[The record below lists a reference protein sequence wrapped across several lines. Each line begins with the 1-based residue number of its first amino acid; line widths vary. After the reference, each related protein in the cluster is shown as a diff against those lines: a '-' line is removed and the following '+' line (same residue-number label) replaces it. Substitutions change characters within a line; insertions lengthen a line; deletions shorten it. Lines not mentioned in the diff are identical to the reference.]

1 MKKFAFLI
9 FIIITLLTGCGK
21 EQLLSIHMI
30 DVGQGD
36 SILIQTP
43 DKTNILVDGGHEDS
57 SLIISK
63 FLKNKKVKNLDFIIA
78 THPDTDHIGS
88 LDDII
93 NKFDVSNIYLP
104 KKETSSDA
112 YYNLIQSCNEKG
124 VNPEYLATGD
134 TLNLEP
140 NIKITVLNPSYTHT
154 DNNSNSIVFKLDYLN
169 KSFLFTGDCTYE
181 NELEII
187 NNFNL
192 EEIDFLKV
200 AHHGSKSSSSEE
212 FLQEISPDV
221 ATISCGYN
229 NQYGHPHKDTL
240 HRLAENNTKVYRT
253 DKQGHITFYSDG
265 NTITTSAPPK

>member
-1 MKKFAFLI
+1 MKKFLFLI
-9 FIIITLLTGCGK
+9 FIIITFLTGCGK
-21 EQLLSIHMI
+21 EHLLSIHII

-43 DKTNILVDGGHEDS
+43 NKNNILVDGGHEDS
-57 SLIISK
+57 ALIISK

-88 LDDII
+88 LDYII
-93 NKFDVSNIYLP
+93 NKFDVSNVYIP
-104 KKETSSDA
+104 NKETSSDA
-112 YYNLIQSCNEKG
+112 YYNLIQSCNEKDI
-124 VNPEYLATGD
+124 NPKYLTKGD
-134 TLNLEP
+134 ILNLEP

-192 EEIDFLKV
+192 KEIDFLKV
-200 AHHGSKSSSSEE
+200 AHHGSKNSSSEE

-229 NQYGHPHKDTL
+229 NKYGHPHKDTL
-240 HRLAENNTKVYRT
+240 HRLAKNNTKVYRT